1 MADEINTNSAEVQ
14 QAVDAALKEQSK
26 KKKKKRL
33 IIIGIIAAVLV
44 IGIIAGGSG
53 GSGDDVQKDAAGA
66 PIAAESKSN
75 VSTDGKIGD
84 FVCTVKSATVCTNWE
99 DKTSVKI
106 TYEFTNNSSEA
117 KSFDVALTD
126 DLYQNGIGLESTFTG
141 DDDEDLICDVK
152 IQPGATKDVS
162 KVYVLRDTATPID
175 VEISEF
181 ISFSDDKLHYTVN
194 LE

>member
-14 QAVDAALKEQSK
+14 QAVDAALKAQGK

-33 IIIGIIAAVLV
+33 IIIGIILAVLI
-44 IGIIAGGSG
+44 IGIIAGSGS
-53 GSGDDVQKDAAGA
+53 GSGDVQKEKGGE
-66 PIAAESKSN
+66 PVAAETKKDISA
-75 VSTDGKIGD
+75 DGKIGD
-84 FVCTVKSATVCTNWE
+84 YVCTVKSAVICSNWE

-106 TYEFTNNSSEA
+106 TYEFTNNSSDA
-117 KSFDVALTD
+117 QSFDVALTD
-126 DLYQNGIGLESTFTG
+126 DLYQGGIGLESTFTG
-141 DDDEDLICDVK
+141 DDDEDYICDVK

-162 KVYVLRDTATPID
+162 KVYVLRDTSTPID

-181 ISFSDDKLHYTVN
+181 ISLSSDKLHYTVN